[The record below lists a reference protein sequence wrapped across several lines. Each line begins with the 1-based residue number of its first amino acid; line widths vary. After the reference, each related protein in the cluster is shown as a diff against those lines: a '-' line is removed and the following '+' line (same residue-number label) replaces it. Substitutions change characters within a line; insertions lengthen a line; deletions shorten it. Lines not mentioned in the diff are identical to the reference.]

1 MAADR
6 YCCDGLCGF
15 DQSRC
20 PLTRRYFRSTEEAY
34 PQDGAD
40 PFILP
45 PKTPTSWM
53 SKVLKTLAVLIGAAT
68 VLMLLAG
75 PSK

>member
-6 YCCDGLCGF
+6 YCCDGLCGY

-20 PLTRRYFRSTEEAY
+20 PLTRRTYRSMREAF
-34 PQDGAD
+34 PQDESD
-40 PFILP
+40 PFISP

-53 SKVLKTLAVLIGAAT
+53 SRVLKVLAILVCAVA
-68 VLMLLAG
+68 VLMLLV
-75 PSK
+75 PLK